1 MTLKEIQAMF
11 EVGQQWEAVNTYVA
25 KASGTRTVVQ
35 KLSTQMVWKTPIA
48 DRSWMQFPK
57 ASQVIEARDGFL
69 SFNLFTPQE
78 QKDYTEKYHVTA
90 PSGTVTL
97 TRVSA

>member
-11 EVGQQWEAVNTYVA
+11 GVGTQWEAVNTYNE
-25 KASGTRTVVQ
+25 KASGTRSVVQ
-35 KLSTQMVWKTPIA
+35 KLTTQLVWKTPTS

-69 SFNLFTPQE
+69 SFNLFTSE
-78 QKDYTEKYHVTA
+78 DEVKYRKPGSLA
-90 PSGTVTL
+90 ATVTL
-97 TRVSA
+97 TRVTA